1 MIYTCTIEV
10 KEGDNAD
17 KFEKMARAAHDES
30 MWKPKRTRKDI
41 LESTD
46 LSNKCGS
53 CKHFR
58 PYEWESNHNHSC
70 GDCAKG
76 RAWGVRTRPACTLYE
91 RRPTYGN

>member
-10 KEGDNAD
+10 KDGDNAD

-41 LESTD
+41 LENTD

-53 CKHFR
+53 CKAFC
-58 PYEWESNHNHSC
+58 PYREGQPFQSSHGTC
-70 GDCAKG
+70 GKG
-76 RAWGVRTRPACTLYE
+76 HPWGARTRPACKDYE